1 MGAYL
6 NRLMAEDAL
15 EKLQLPERYIMDSSL
30 PRTITTPL
38 FRSWLKITEGC
49 DNRCSYCMIPSI
61 RGNLRSRSIEDLVRE
76 AQILEGK
83 GVREL
88 SLIAQD
94 LTAFGDDR
102 EKQTNLVSLLENLLG
117 KTTICPFPGCGCFIC
132 ILPG

>member
-1 MGAYL
+1 M
-6 NRLMAEDAL
+6 
-15 EKLQLPERYIMDSSL
+15 EKLQLPERYLMDSSL

-76 AQILEGK
+76 AQFLEGK

-117 KTTICPFPGCGCFIC
+117 KDDHSLAAAALSVSFRDR
-132 ILPG
+132 